1 MGKPKSVFTSS
12 TPKTTTTRSKADMPL
27 SIPTPTPTQTNDG
40 ITTSTTPQPSTNP
53 YSQTQNNRQHTTGSV
68 SPNTISQNNQ
78 TKAQPA
84 NITYAT
90 NTKTGEF
97 YIIPSNLSPHAKQYY
112 ATLGIATS
120 STPPNQTNFQTE
132 SPVEVTVDPNLINVE
147 EITSDV
153 QNEPTSQTN
162 GYVSGYNQLHNTGYN
177 NNDLDTVRGD
187 DSVANNVQH
196 TANSG
201 DTTHTTTADADKNW
215 NGDNTTYLGGM
226 GTDDPLSILTNPD
239 GKYSTNGDQYLPQ
252 MDDIIVPRPNYL
264 VKDGAGTLQGGIN
277 SFKSQLGN
285 IMSSKYFPFLALGF
299 IVIIVIMLLR
309 DKGSSA
315 PQIPTSS
322 KVINF

>member
-12 TPKTTTTRSKADMPL
+12 TPKTTT
-27 SIPTPTPTQTNDG
+27 PTSPPPTTNTTG
-40 ITTSTTPQPSTNP
+40 GVTSTNTTASTNP

-68 SPNTISQNNQ
+68 SPNTISQNNN

-90 NTKTGEF
+90 NTKTGHTF
-97 YIIPSNLSPHAKQYY
+97 TIPSNLSLEARQHY
-112 ATLGIATS
+112 AVLGIATS
-120 STPPNQTNFQTE
+120 ATPPTQTNFQTE
-132 SPVEVTVDPNLINVE
+132 SPVQVTVDTNYVNPESIPYD
-147 EITSDV
+147 TGV
-153 QNEPTSQTN
+153 QNESSESA
-162 GYVSGYNQLHNTGYN
+162 GHVSGYNQLHNTGYN

-187 DSVANNVQH
+187 DSVANSVQFN
-196 TANSG
+196 ANSG
-201 DTTHTTTADADKNW
+201 DTTHTTTANADKNW

-264 VKDGAGTLQGGIN
+264 VKDGAGTLEGGIN

-309 DKGSSA
+309 GKGSSA
-315 PQIPTSS
+315 PQTRVIPQ

>member
-12 TPKTTTTRSKADMPL
+12 TPKTTTTTTTK
-27 SIPTPTPTQTNDG
+27 TTNTTG
-40 ITTSTTPQPSTNP
+40 GVTSTNTTASTNP

-90 NTKTGEF
+90 NTKTGQTF
-97 YIIPSNLSPHAKQYY
+97 TIPSNLSLEARQHY

-120 STPPNQTNFQTE
+120 STPPTQTNFQTE
-132 SPVEVTVDPNLINVE
+132 SPVQVTVDTNYVNPESIPY
-147 EITSDV
+147 DAGV
-153 QNEPTSQTN
+153 QSESTET
-162 GYVSGYNQLHNTGYN
+162 GHVSGYNQLHNTGYN

-187 DSVANNVQH
+187 DSVANNVQFN
-196 TANSG
+196 ANSG

-239 GKYSTNGDQYLPQ
+239 GKYSTNGEQFLPQ
-252 MDDIIVPRPNYL
+252 INDIIVPRPNYL
-264 VKDGAGTLQGGIN
+264 VKEGSGKLDAGIDN
-277 SFKSQLGN
+277 FKLQLGN

-299 IVIIVIMLLR
+299 IVLIVIMLLR
-309 DKGSSA
+309 GRGSSA
-315 PQIPTSS
+315 PQMPTSS

>member
-12 TPKTTTTRSKADMPL
+12 TPKTTTTTTT
-27 SIPTPTPTQTNDG
+27 PTPTQTQTNDG
-40 ITTSTTPQPSTNP
+40 ITTSTTPTPTTNP

-68 SPNTISQNNQ
+68 SPNAISQ
-78 TKAQPA
+78 TKNTQAQPA

-90 NTKTGEF
+90 NTKTGEYF
-97 YIIPSNLSPHAKQYY
+97 IIPSNLSLQERQHY
-112 ATLGIATS
+112 ATLGISTS
-120 STPPNQTNFQTE
+120 STPPTQTNFQTE

-153 QNEPTSQTN
+153 QSERSCDDCGSQTN

-187 DSVANNVQH
+187 ESVANDVQFN
-196 TANSG
+196 ANSG

-226 GTDDPLSILTNPD
+226 GTDDALSILTNPD

-252 MDDIIVPRPNYL
+252 IDDIIVPRPNYL

-299 IVIIVIMLLR
+299 VALIVIMLLR
-309 DKGSSA
+309 GKGSSA